1 MSFVSK
7 AIKKFMEDIKNK
19 PLDIVLADVISYIFN
34 PYDFGILLLIIG
46 LFKDGNVLYGV
57 VALLSLALLPLL
69 WHLKG
74 VRRGHFD
81 WNINE
86 YRKRTSIL
94 ALSGI
99 GGLLGFWVL
108 YEAGAYYVS
117 IATLSYALTSIVAAA
132 CSRTVKVSIHVA
144 TALTSSIILGW
155 AFGTQI
161 GALAIAL
168 SVAIAWSRLKLK
180 AHTLPEVLEGY
191 AVAGIGTTSA
201 FLLVVVAL

>member
-1 MSFVSK
+1 MKFVVETIKRVVEDLKSK
-7 AIKKFMEDIKNK
+7 PPDVA
-19 PLDIVLADVISYIFN
+19 LADVISYIFN

-46 LFKDGNVLYGV
+46 ALKDGNVLYGAI
-57 VALLSLALLPLL
+57 ALLSLALLPLL
-69 WHLKG
+69 WHFKG

-94 ALSGI
+94 VLSGI
-99 GGLLGFWVL
+99 GGLLGFWAL
-108 YEAGAYYVS
+108 YKVGAYYVS
-117 IATLSYALTSIVAAA
+117 TATLSYALTSIVAAA

-155 AFGTQI
+155 AFGIQI
-161 GALAIAL
+161 GILAILL
-168 SVAIAWSRLKLK
+168 SVAIAWSRLKLR

-191 AVAGIGTTSA
+191 AVAGVGTTSA
-201 FLLVVVAL
+201 FLLTVVVL